1 MFCVGVNRKE
11 VVIGENKFVLG
22 RQRRHGYPD
31 FSSIHAELDFYY
43 KAKRRSFVPQEVFV
57 FGFRGGILK
66 NSMPCAYCSAL
77 LLELGFKR
85 ISFFLD
91 GEIVSMTREDFERLV
106 EAGLPK
112 SYE

>member
-1 MFCVGVNRKE
+1 MSWVGRE
-11 VVIGENKFVLG
+11 GTGTRTSRPYTPSLTFTT
-22 RQRRHGYPD
+22 RQSGARSSHKRCS
-31 FSSIHAELDFYY
+31 FS
-43 KAKRRSFVPQEVFV
+43 VFV
-57 FGFRGGILK
+57 EVLLK